1 MPPPDKESRSAEKSE
16 ENAPHKNGALWEG
29 AEMKIGILFDGM
41 SALGVN
47 PDGLILESVE
57 AIENAIVDWGHQHVR
72 IPVNPDG
79 RWVERMRRGNFDLA
93 FNLCEGI
100 DGVAAFEPMVISVLE
115 LFKIPYTGNSSTTAA
130 LCLRKNVVNTVL
142 DRAGVPVPRWS
153 LARRGEK
160 LTSVGYPAIC
170 KPAAED
176 ASIGIEQRSVVR
188 SGSALTERIRAMHER
203 WDEVIIQRFIDGREV
218 NVGIVGDEVLP
229 VAEINFGE
237 MPRGMWKIVSYQ
249 SKWITGSEEDLGA
262 KPTCPADL
270 PAALT
275 RDLKRIASMAWKA
288 VRGQGY
294 GRVDFRIDRD
304 GRPWLLEVNPNPDI
318 APDAGLARMA
328 RTAGMDYNALI
339 RRVCESGLTQM
350 IDTNPELWQ
359 RSLKLSGMEALLA
372 VSP

>member
-1 MPPPDKESRSAEKSE
+1 
-16 ENAPHKNGALWEG
+16 
-29 AEMKIGILFDGM
+29 MKIGILFDGM
-41 SALGVN
+41 SALGTN

-57 AIENAIVDWGHQHVR
+57 AIEDAIADWGHQHVR

-115 LFKIPYTGNSSTTAA
+115 LFRIPFTGNSSTTAA

-142 DRAGVPVPRWS
+142 DRAGLPVPRWS

-160 LTSVGYPAIC
+160 ITSVGYPAIC

-188 SGSALTERIRAMHER
+188 SGRALTDRVNAMHER
-203 WDEVIIQRFIDGREV
+203 WDEIIIQRYIDGREV
-218 NVGIVGDEVLP
+218 NVGIVDGEVLP
-229 VAEINFGE
+229 VAEINFGG

-262 KPTCPADL
+262 TPTCPADL
-270 PAALT
+270 PPALT
-275 RDLKRIASMAWKA
+275 RELQKIAATAWQA
-288 VRGQGY
+288 VGGRGY
-294 GRVDFRIDRD
+294 GRVDFRIDSD

-328 RTAGMDYNALI
+328 RTAGIDYSALI
-339 RRVCESGLTQM
+339 RRVCEAGLTQT
-350 IDTNPELWQ
+350 IDMNPELWQ
-359 RSLKLSGMEALLA
+359 RSLRLSGMEALLA
-372 VSP
+372 VSPL

>member
-1 MPPPDKESRSAEKSE
+1 
-16 ENAPHKNGALWEG
+16 
-29 AEMKIGILFDGM
+29 MKIGILFDGM
-41 SALGVN
+41 SALGTN

-57 AIENAIVDWGHQHVR
+57 AIEDAIADWGHQHVR

-79 RWVERMRRGNFDLA
+79 RWVERVRRANFDLA

-100 DGVAAFEPMVISVLE
+100 EGIAAFEPLVISVLE
-115 LFKIPYTGNSSTTAA
+115 LFGIPFTGNSSTTAA

-142 DRAGVPVPRWS
+142 DRAGLPVPRWS
-153 LARRGEK
+153 VARRGEK
-160 LTSVGYPAIC
+160 LVSVGYPAIC

-188 SGSALTERIRAMHER
+188 SGRALQSRIDAMHER
-203 WDEVIIQRFIDGREV
+203 WDEVIVQRFVDGREV
-218 NVGIVGDEVLP
+218 NVGIVDGEVLP
-229 VAEINFGE
+229 VAEINFKG

-262 KPTCPADL
+262 MPICPADL
-270 PAALT
+270 PAELT
-275 RDLKRIASMAWKA
+275 RELQRIAVAAWQC
-288 VRGQGY
+288 VEGRGY

-328 RTAGMDYNALI
+328 RAAGMDYNALI
-339 RRVCESGLTQM
+339 RRVCEAGLTQK
-350 IDTNPELWQ
+350 IDTNPEQWQ
-359 RSLKLSGMEALLA
+359 RSLRLSGMGPILDAEARMA
-372 VSP
+372 AST

>member
-1 MPPPDKESRSAEKSE
+1 
-16 ENAPHKNGALWEG
+16 
-29 AEMKIGILFDGM
+29 MKIGILFDGM

-57 AIENAIVDWGHQHVR
+57 AIEDAIADWGHQHVR

-115 LFKIPYTGNSSTTAA
+115 LFRIPFTGNNSTTAA

-142 DRAGVPVPRWS
+142 DRAGLPVPRWS

-160 LTSVGYPAIC
+160 ITSVGYPAIC

-188 SGSALTERIRAMHER
+188 SGRALNERIRAMHER
-203 WDEVIIQRFIDGREV
+203 WDEIIIQRYIDGREV
-218 NVGIVGDEVLP
+218 NVGIVDGEVLP

-270 PAALT
+270 PASLT
-275 RDLKRIASMAWKA
+275 KELKRIAIAAWRA
-288 VRGQGY
+288 VGGQGY
-294 GRVDFRIDRD
+294 GRVDLRIDSD

-318 APDAGLARMA
+318 ASDAGLARMA
-328 RTAGMDYNALI
+328 RAAGMDYNALI
-339 RRVCESGLTQM
+339 RRVCEAGLTQT

-372 VSP
+372 VSPL

>member
-1 MPPPDKESRSAEKSE
+1 
-16 ENAPHKNGALWEG
+16 
-29 AEMKIGILFDGM
+29 MKIGILFDGM

-57 AIENAIVDWGHQHVR
+57 AIEDAIADWGHQHVR

-100 DGVAAFEPMVISVLE
+100 EGIAAFEPLVIGVLE
-115 LFKIPYTGNSSTTAA
+115 LFGIPFSGNSSSTTA

-142 DRAGVPVPRWS
+142 DRAGLPVPRWS

-160 LTSVGYPAIC
+160 IQSVGFPAIC

-188 SGSALTERIRAMHER
+188 SARALNERVLAMHER
-203 WDEVIIQRFIDGREV
+203 WDEIIIQRYIDGREV
-218 NVGIVGDEVLP
+218 NVGIVDEEVLP
-229 VAEINFGE
+229 IAEINFGE

-262 KPTCPADL
+262 MPTCPADL

-275 RDLKRIASMAWKA
+275 REIRDIAVKAWRA
-288 VRGQGY
+288 VGGHGY
-294 GRVDFRIDRD
+294 GRVDLRIDRD

-328 RTAGMDYNALI
+328 RAAGMDYAALI
-339 RRVCESGLTQM
+339 RRVCETGLTQK
-350 IDTNPELWQ
+350 IDTNPEQWQ
-359 RSLKLSGMEALLA
+359 RSLRLSGMGPILDAEARVA
-372 VSP
+372 ESRMAESRMAAST

>member
-1 MPPPDKESRSAEKSE
+1 
-16 ENAPHKNGALWEG
+16 
-29 AEMKIGILFDGM
+29 MKIGILFDGM
-41 SALGVN
+41 SALGTN

-57 AIENAIVDWGHQHVR
+57 AIEDAIADWGHQHVR

-115 LFKIPYTGNSSTTAA
+115 LFRIPFTGNSSTTAA

-142 DRAGVPVPRWS
+142 DRAGLPVPRWS

-160 LTSVGYPAIC
+160 ITSVGYPAIC
-170 KPAAED
+170 KPVAED

-188 SGSALTERIRAMHER
+188 SGRALTDRVNAMHER
-203 WDEVIIQRFIDGREV
+203 WDEIIIQRYIDGREV
-218 NVGIVGDEVLP
+218 NVGIVDGEVLP
-229 VAEINFGE
+229 VAEINFGG

-262 KPTCPADL
+262 TPTCPADL
-270 PAALT
+270 PPALT
-275 RDLKRIASMAWKA
+275 RELQKIAATAWQA
-288 VRGQGY
+288 VGGCGY
-294 GRVDFRIDRD
+294 GRVDFRIDSD

-328 RTAGMDYNALI
+328 RTAGIDYSALI
-339 RRVCESGLTQM
+339 RRVCEAGLTQT
-350 IDTNPELWQ
+350 IDMNPELWQ
-359 RSLKLSGMEALLA
+359 RSLRLSGMEALLA
-372 VSP
+372 VSPL